1 LKRSIALSG
10 FSILACS
17 IARFIVNFRQKHP
30 EKKTSCVLDYGL
42 ATVMMPTVLMGS
54 FIGVMF
60 NTALPDL
67 IIQIVLALLLFF
79 LSVQAGLKAR
89 QIYKKENKALK

>member
-1 LKRSIALSG
+1 
-10 FSILACS
+10 
-17 IARFIVNFRQKHP
+17 
-30 EKKTSCVLDYGL
+30 
-42 ATVMMPTVLMGS
+42 MMPTVLMGS

-89 QIYKKENKALK
+89 QVYKKENKAMK